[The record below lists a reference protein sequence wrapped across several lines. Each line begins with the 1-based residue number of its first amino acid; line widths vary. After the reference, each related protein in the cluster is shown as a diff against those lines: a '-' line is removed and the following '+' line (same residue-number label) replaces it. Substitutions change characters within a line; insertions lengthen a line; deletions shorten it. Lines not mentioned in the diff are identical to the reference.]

1 MLMKRVFV
9 YLMSFVL
16 CILMFS
22 CAKQETPE
30 PGSGADSGTELP
42 DDRVPVMT
50 LSTSIEGEK
59 TEISTQGKV
68 FWAKGD
74 VLAVFA
80 GGKAYAFEL
89 KSGVGSQ
96 NAVFA
101 CYDNDITGKTLDGVA
116 AYPYHESLTY
126 DNASGTVQVYCPH
139 TYDAAAI
146 PVPMVGQAHTDN
158 DNRYYFRNM
167 NGIFRFTY
175 KNVPIKA
182 RTLQFTATTDISGV
196 YNVAA
201 QGGRLTTSSTS
212 TALDANSTKTV
223 KVSLPRMR
231 KDGTVTVDIP
241 VPTGA
246 YKGFTIALLDKEG
259 TAIDYTQK
267 SPSSTITAYTRQI
280 SPIKAIDLPQGLKVE
295 WGWDNNGALPRFT
308 GNIPAIDAAGN
319 VYIASDEAKLYKLD
333 KNGKL
338 LWTFTL
344 TGLSGRNNGSPSLE
358 EDGSVVYMAGGT
370 TAGVLYAINADGT
383 QKWKATFPTSLG
395 TGTPVFD
402 RPIVAV
408 GKGNNVYVQVNG
420 LKTLLSISKSDGKT
434 VAYLATDNDGTNL
447 NRYGAGSVAISEAGT
462 VSVQTQQGSYTVKQS
477 LFDAPTKTHA
487 TYGKYVPYA
496 YHDLWPAGWNM
507 FWVEDG
513 RAQNLNGSVS
523 QGVICGMKGKTSGRH
538 IAVSCAQETNHRMN
552 VYCYDTDAVR
562 DTSLYRQ
569 KETGVEDYMWNNYA
583 CWRYQLGKNEN
594 PVNAP
599 ALQDQGGIIFGHNDL
614 EVLVP
619 MKYNE
624 TATTNTDD
632 KKRSQD
638 PAGLLSVW
646 VGRDYADNN
655 VGNTSCWRYNIT
667 KEKTATS
674 HCVEEWPE
682 VSGAAAVD
690 NNAWVH
696 LASRE
701 HYHIFAA
708 EFLEPY
714 TITLKEQVSWED
726 VLLTS
731 GIRDAAS
738 LKVNAWS
745 SVKIADDGRIFVP
758 VNVYN
763 KAGDETEGVLLCLS
777 YPGVTSADPSSSW
790 PQKGADARNSC
801 RQVSDASKWTDNTKD
816 PIAWD

>member
-1 MLMKRVFV
+1 MKRVFV

-30 PGSGADSGTELP
+30 ADSGTGGGVELP
-42 DDRVPVMT
+42 DERVPVMS

-89 KSGVGSQ
+89 KSGMGSQ

-101 CYDNDITGKTLDGVA
+101 CYDNGSTGKPLDGVA

-126 DNASGTVQVYCPH
+126 DKTSGMVQVYCPH

-212 TALDANSTKTV
+212 TALDANNTKTV

-295 WGWDNNGALPRFT
+295 WSWENNGTLPRFT
-308 GNIPAIDAAGN
+308 GNVPAIDAAGN
-319 VYIASDEAKLYKLD
+319 VYVASDEAKLHKLD

-338 LWTFTL
+338 LWTFNL
-344 TGLSGRNNGSPSLE
+344 EGLSGRNNGSPSLE

-370 TAGVLYAINADGT
+370 EAGVLYAINAATGT
-383 QKWKATFPTSLG
+383 QKWKATFPTGIGEGKVL
-395 TGTPVFD
+395 FD

-408 GKGNNVYVQVNG
+408 GKGSNVYVQVNG
-420 LKTLLSISKSDGKT
+420 LNTLLSISKSDGKT
-434 VAYLATDNDGTNL
+434 VAYLASDKNGTNL
-447 NRYGAGSVAISEAGT
+447 NRWGAGSVAISDVGT

-477 LFDAPTKTHA
+477 LLDAPTQTHA
-487 TYGKYVPYA
+487 TYGKYAPYA
-496 YHDLWPAGWNM
+496 YHDLWPRGWNM

-513 RAQNLNGSVS
+513 RAMDLNGSVS

-552 VYCYDTDAVR
+552 VDRKSVCRERVFRAV
-562 DTSLYRQ
+562 
-569 KETGVEDYMWNNYA
+569 
-583 CWRYQLGKNEN
+583 
-594 PVNAP
+594 
-599 ALQDQGGIIFGHNDL
+599 
-614 EVLVP
+614 
-619 MKYNE
+619 
-624 TATTNTDD
+624 
-632 KKRSQD
+632 
-638 PAGLLSVW
+638 
-646 VGRDYADNN
+646 
-655 VGNTSCWRYNIT
+655 
-667 KEKTATS
+667 
-674 HCVEEWPE
+674 
-682 VSGAAAVD
+682 
-690 NNAWVH
+690 
-696 LASRE
+696 
-701 HYHIFAA
+701 
-708 EFLEPY
+708 
-714 TITLKEQVSWED
+714 
-726 VLLTS
+726 
-731 GIRDAAS
+731 
-738 LKVNAWS
+738 
-745 SVKIADDGRIFVP
+745 
-758 VNVYN
+758 
-763 KAGDETEGVLLCLS
+763 
-777 YPGVTSADPSSSW
+777 
-790 PQKGADARNSC
+790 
-801 RQVSDASKWTDNTKD
+801 
-816 PIAWD
+816 

>member
-1 MLMKRVFV
+1 MKRVFV

-16 CILMFS
+16 CILIFS

-30 PGSGADSGTELP
+30 ADSGTSGGVELP
-42 DDRVPVMT
+42 DERVPVMT

-89 KSGVGSQ
+89 KSGMGSQ

-101 CYDNDITGKTLDGVA
+101 CYDDGITGKTLDGVA

-126 DNASGTVQVYCPH
+126 DSANGNVQVYCPH

-158 DNRYYFRNM
+158 PNRYYFRNM

-295 WGWDNNGALPRFT
+295 WSWDNNGTLPRFT

-338 LWTFTL
+338 LWTFNL
-344 TGLSGRNNGSPSLE
+344 AGLSGRNNGSPSLE

-370 TAGVLYAINADGT
+370 EAGVLYAINAATGT
-383 QKWKATFPTSLG
+383 QKWKATFPTGLG
-395 TGTPVFD
+395 QDKVYFD

-434 VAYLATDNDGTNL
+434 VAYLASDNSGTNL
-447 NRYGAGSVAISEAGT
+447 NRYGAGSVAISDVGT
-462 VSVQTQQGSYTVKQS
+462 VSVQTQQGSYTVNQS
-477 LFDAPTKTHA
+477 LFDAPTETHA

-496 YHDLWPAGWNM
+496 YHDLWPTSWNM

-513 RAQNLNGSVS
+513 RSPNGSVS

-538 IAVSCAQETNHRMN
+538 IAVSCAQETNHRLN

-562 DTSLYRQ
+562 DTLLYRQ
-569 KETGVEDYMWNNYA
+569 IEVAEKDIKDYRWKNYA
-583 CWRYQLGKNEN
+583 CWRYWK
-594 PVNAP
+594 VNRVF

-619 MKYNE
+619 LKH
-624 TATTNTDD
+624 TDTPKGSVD
-632 KKRSQD
+632 DHERSTD
-638 PAGLLSVW
+638 PAGLLSLW
-646 VGRDYADNN
+646 VGRDFDGTQSQY
-655 VGNTSCWRYNIT
+655 NTSAWRYNIT

-674 HCVEEWPE
+674 HCVEDIPE
-682 VSGAAAVD
+682 VSGSPAVD

-701 HYHIFAA
+701 HYHIFAP
-708 EFLEPY
+708 EFLEPW
-714 TITLKEQVSWED
+714 TITIKEQVSWED

-731 GIRDAAS
+731 GIRDVAS
-738 LKVNAWS
+738 LQTNQWS
-745 SVKIADDGRIFVP
+745 SVKLSDDGRIFVP
-758 VNVYN
+758 VNIEN
-763 KAGDETEGVLLCLS
+763 NGVPSGILLCLS
-777 YPGVTSADPSSSW
+777 YPGVTGADASSSW

-801 RQVSDASKWTDNTKD
+801 HQVSDASKWTDNTKD